1 MDLTIKTYD
10 KAIAARDIKIEPFDV
25 NKRYTKPHR
34 HNKYLELVY
43 FTKGSGYHHMDLNS
57 YQIKPPVLFVVNK
70 EEVHHWEI
78 TTVPKG
84 YVIIIKES
92 FLEKTLDK
100 HINNQFFKISKFQK
114 IDILQ
119 KDSTLN
125 KLFKILTKE
134 IKSPNT
140 PIEVIEGMLK
150 SLLAKILLYTDI
162 TKESNVNTEDKVS
175 QFVDLLGQIL
185 KNNVSYYANQLNVSS
200 QNLNQLC
207 KKKQG
212 KTASQIIAIYMVQEI
227 KRLLIYTDKSVGEI
241 AYELDF
247 KDVSHFVK
255 YFKRHTELTPMQF
268 KNSLKQ

>member
-1 MDLTIKTYD
+1 MDLTITTYD
-10 KAIAARDIKIEPFDV
+10 KITSVADIKIEPFDI

-43 FTKGSGYHHMDLNS
+43 FTKGSGYHHMDMNS
-57 YQIKPPVLFVVNK
+57 YKIHPPVVFLVRK

-84 YVIIIKES
+84 YVIIIKEG

-100 HINNQFFKISKFQK
+100 HINRQLLKIGEHQK
-114 IDILQ
+114 IDIQQ
-119 KDSTLN
+119 KDKTIN
-125 KLFKILTKE
+125 TLFKTLSKE
-134 IKSPNT
+134 IKEENT
-140 PIEVIEGMLK
+140 PIDVIEGMLK
-150 SLLAKILLYTDI
+150 ALLAKILIYTQDT
-162 TKESNVNTEDKVS
+162 TKKDLLAEDKVT
-175 QFVDLLGQIL
+175 QFMDLLGEKLI
-185 KNNVSYYANQLNVSS
+185 NNVAFYANQLHVST

-212 KTASQIIAIYMVQEI
+212 KTASQLIAFYMIQEI

-241 AYELDF
+241 AYGLSF

-255 YFKRHTELTPMQF
+255 YFKRHTGLTPIQY
-268 KNSLKQ
+268 KKTPQ

>member
-1 MDLTIKTYD
+1 MDLTITTYD
-10 KAIAARDIKIEPFDV
+10 KAVAVTDIKIEPFDV
-25 NKRYTKPHR
+25 NKRYTQPHR

-57 YQIKPPVLFVVNK
+57 YEIEPPVVFLVRK

-84 YVIIIKES
+84 YVIIIKEG

-100 HINNQFFKISKFQK
+100 HINTQLVKIGEHQK
-114 IDILQ
+114 INIQ
-119 KDSTLN
+119 KKDKTIN
-125 KLFKILTKE
+125 MLFKGLSKE
-134 IKSPNT
+134 IKEENT

-150 SLLAKILLYTDI
+150 SLLAKILNYANDTHKTEWL
-162 TKESNVNTEDKVS
+162 VEDKVS
-175 QFVDLLGQIL
+175 QFVDLLGENL
-185 KNNVSYYANQLNVSS
+185 KNNVAFYAEQLNVST

-212 KTASQIIAIYMVQEI
+212 KTASQLIAFYMVQEI
-227 KRLLIYTDKSVGEI
+227 KRLLKYTDKSVGEI
-241 AYELDF
+241 AYSLSF

-255 YFKRHTELTPMQF
+255 YFKRHTGLTPIQF
-268 KNSLKQ
+268 KNSPQ

>member
-1 MDLTIKTYD
+1 MNLTIATYD
-10 KAIAARDIKIEPFDV
+10 KTTNVTDIKIEPFDV
-25 NKRYTKPHR
+25 SKRYTKPHR
-34 HNKYLELVY
+34 HHKYLELVY

-57 YQIKPPVLFVVNK
+57 YEIKPPVVFLVRK

-100 HINNQFFKISKFQK
+100 HINTQLLKIGEHQK
-114 IDILQ
+114 IDIHQ
-119 KDSTLN
+119 IDKTIN
-125 KLFKILTKE
+125 TLFKALSKE
-134 IKSPNT
+134 IKEQNT
-140 PIEVIEGMLK
+140 PLEVIEGMLK

-162 TKESNVNTEDKVS
+162 TKESNANTEDKVT
-175 QFVDLLGQIL
+175 QFVDLLGQTL
-185 KNNVSYYANQLNVSS
+185 KNNVSYYADQLNVSA

-212 KTASQIIAIYMVQEI
+212 KTASQIIALYMVQEI
-227 KRLLIYTDKSVGEI
+227 KRLLIYTNKSVGEI
-241 AYELDF
+241 AYSLSF

-255 YFKRHTELTPMQF
+255 YFKRHTGFTPLQF
-268 KNSLKQ
+268 KNLPQ